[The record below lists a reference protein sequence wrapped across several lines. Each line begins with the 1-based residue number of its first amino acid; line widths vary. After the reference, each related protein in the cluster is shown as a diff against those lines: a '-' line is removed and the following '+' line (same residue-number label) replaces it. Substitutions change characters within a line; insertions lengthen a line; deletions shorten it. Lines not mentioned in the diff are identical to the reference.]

1 MTEEDRLIAKHRAN
15 GLLIDSNLLVL
26 LLVGRANPA
35 RIANF
40 KRTSAY
46 DRADYRLLEE
56 FISVFDR
63 RLTTPHILTEVS
75 NLVSLS
81 GGESVRARALT
92 KDFVE
97 MADELFESS
106 RVVVKDHVFPGLGL
120 TDDAIAKLGANALVI
135 TDDFALYGSLAQRG
149 IDTINFSQMRS
160 VGWRL
165 NR

>member
-1 MTEEDRLIAKHRAN
+1 MTEEDRLIGKHRAH

-26 LLVGRANPA
+26 LLVGRTNPA

-46 DRADYRLLEE
+46 DLAAYELLEQ
-56 FISVFDR
+56 FVSAFDR
-63 RLTTPHILTEVS
+63 KLTTPHILTEVS
-75 NLVSLS
+75 NLTSLS
-81 GGESVRARALT
+81 GHEFASCRALM

-97 MADELFESS
+97 VTEELFELS
-106 RVVVKDHVFPGLGL
+106 RVVVQDHAFPRLGL
-120 TDDAIAKLGANALVI
+120 TDAAIAKLGTNVLVV
-135 TDDFALYGSLAQRG
+135 TDDFDLYRALPARG
-149 IDTINFSQMRS
+149 IDTINFSHMRS